1 MIQKANMEFYRSNL
15 LTALHQFLKN
25 AREAEAKMGYTRD
38 SGFVGGIQEL
48 VDKVQDGETAI
59 YLKD

>member
-1 MIQKANMEFYRSNL
+1 MEFYRSNL
-15 LTALHQFLKN
+15 LAALHRFLKD
-25 AREAEAKMGYTRD
+25 AREYEKKQGYTRD

-48 VDKVQDGETAI
+48 FDKVKTGESTI